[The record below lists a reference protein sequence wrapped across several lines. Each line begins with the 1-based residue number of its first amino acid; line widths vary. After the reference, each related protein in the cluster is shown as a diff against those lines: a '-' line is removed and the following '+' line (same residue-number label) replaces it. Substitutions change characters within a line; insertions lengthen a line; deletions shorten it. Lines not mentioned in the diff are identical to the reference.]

1 MKRVILISILAAAVA
16 AGAMTRAQAQSPLG
30 AQISYQGQ
38 LRLNGAPVHNVT
50 CDVQFALFDAPSGGA
65 QIGPTL
71 TRAVHL
77 RNGLFSVADLDFGAT
92 AFEGAARWMGLSARC
107 PSGSGAFIALSPRSP
122 IVAVPYA
129 HALRPGSAM
138 RGNLPNGVTVVGH
151 NQATGGVSVGVRGR
165 SDSPDGRGVHGWNT
179 ATGGVAIGVM
189 GQTSSVSGR
198 GVYGLAG
205 ATSGQNVGVF
215 GESPSPQ
222 GFGVVGMAS
231 ATSGTSYGVAG
242 VSRSPSG
249 YGVWGHAEGS
259 AGASYGV
266 VGWTNSTAGTAV
278 IGIAAAAIG
287 QNYGVRGAT
296 NSAAG
301 YAGYFEGRVH
311 IIGNLS
317 ATGLKS
323 FRIPHP
329 TLPGHDLYH
338 YAQESPRPENV
349 YSGVAELDAAGAA
362 VIALPDYFL
371 AINAP
376 PYRYLLTPIGAPMP
390 ELHVAEEVRDG
401 RFKVAGG
408 AAGKRVSWVLIAQRA
423 DALDAPVAAR
433 AEGAI
438 APAGANTPGLPI
450 PPEVAP

>member
-1 MKRVILISILAAAVA
+1 MKRVTLITILAAAVA

-50 CDVQFALFDAPSGGA
+50 CDVQFALFDAPSGGT
-65 QIGPTL
+65 QVGPTL

-107 PSGSGAFIALSPRSP
+107 PSGSGAFVALSPRSP

-129 HALRPGSAM
+129 HALRPGSAT
-138 RGNLPNGVTVVGH
+138 RGKLTNGVTMLGH
-151 NQATGGVSVGVRGR
+151 NEATVGVSIGVRGR
-165 SDSPDGRGVHGWNT
+165 SDSPDGYGVHGWNT
-179 ATGGVAIGVM
+179 TLSGVAIGVM
-189 GQTSSVSGR
+189 GQTSSLNGR

-205 ATSGQNVGVF
+205 ATSGRNFGVF

-222 GFGVVGMAS
+222 GHGVYGKAS
-231 ATSGTSYGVAG
+231 ATSGTNYGVVG

-259 AGASYGV
+259 AGANYGV
-266 VGWTNSTAGTAV
+266 VGWTNSTAGTGV
-278 IGIAAAAIG
+278 FGIAAATSG
-287 QNYGVRGAT
+287 QNYGVRGR
-296 NSAAG
+296 SDSPAG

-311 IIGNLS
+311 VVGNLS

-349 YSGVAELDAAGAA
+349 YSGIAELDAAGAA
-362 VIALPDYFL
+362 VIALPDYFG
-371 AINAP
+371 AVNAP

-423 DALDAPVAAR
+423 DALDAPVVAR
-433 AEGAI
+433 AEGEI

>member
-1 MKRVILISILAAAVA
+1 MKRVILITILAAAVA
-16 AGAMTRAQAQSPLG
+16 AAAMTRAQAQSPLG

-77 RNGLFSVADLDFGAT
+77 RNGLFSVADLDFGAA

-107 PSGSGAFIALSPRSP
+107 PSGSGAFVALSPRSP

-129 HALRPGSAM
+129 HALRPGSAT

-151 NQATGGVSVGVRGR
+151 NQATSGVSVGVRGR
-165 SDSPDGRGVHGWNT
+165 SDSSDGHGVHGWNT

-205 ATSGQNVGVF
+205 ATSGQNFGVF

-222 GFGVVGMAS
+222 GYGVVGMAS
-231 ATSGTSYGVAG
+231 AISGTNYGVAG

-259 AGASYGV
+259 AGANYGV
-266 VGWTNSTAGTAV
+266 VGWTNSTAGTGV
-278 IGIAAAAIG
+278 IGIAAATSG

-311 IIGNLS
+311 VIGNLS

-349 YSGVAELDAAGAA
+349 YSGIAELDAAGAA
-362 VIALPDYFL
+362 VIALPDYFV

-376 PYRYLLTPIGAPMP
+376 PYRYLLTPIGAPMA

-423 DALDAPVAAR
+423 DALDAPVVAR
-433 AEGAI
+433 AEGEI
-438 APAGANTPGLPI
+438 APAGANTPGRPI
-450 PPEVAP
+450 PPEVVP

>member
-1 MKRVILISILAAAVA
+1 VI
-16 AGAMTRAQAQSPLG
+16 G
-30 AQISYQGQ
+30 
-38 LRLNGAPVHNVT
+38 LN
-50 CDVQFALFDAPSGGA
+50 
-65 QIGPTL
+65 
-71 TRAVHL
+71 
-77 RNGLFSVADLDFGAT
+77 
-92 AFEGAARWMGLSARC
+92 
-107 PSGSGAFIALSPRSP
+107 
-122 IVAVPYA
+122 
-129 HALRPGSAM
+129 
-138 RGNLPNGVTVVGH
+138 
-151 NQATGGVSVGVRGR
+151 
-165 SDSPDGRGVHGWNT
+165 
-179 ATGGVAIGVM
+179 
-189 GQTSSVSGR
+189 
-198 GVYGLAG
+198 G
-205 ATSGQNVGVF
+205 ATSGV
-215 GESPSPQ
+215 
-222 GFGVVGMAS
+222 
-231 ATSGTSYGVAG
+231 
-242 VSRSPSG
+242 
-249 YGVWGHAEGS
+249 
-259 AGASYGV
+259 SYGV
-266 VGWTNSTAGTAV
+266 VGIVRSPQGHAAFGKNEATSGNAFGVVGWTESPVGTAL
-278 IGIAAAAIG
+278 IGVANASSG

-296 NSAAG
+296 NSPAG

-311 IIGNLS
+311 VVGNLS

-433 AEGAI
+433 AEGEI
-438 APAGANTPGLPI
+438 APAGANAPGLPI

>member
-1 MKRVILISILAAAVA
+1 
-16 AGAMTRAQAQSPLG
+16 
-30 AQISYQGQ
+30 
-38 LRLNGAPVHNVT
+38 
-50 CDVQFALFDAPSGGA
+50 
-65 QIGPTL
+65 
-71 TRAVHL
+71 
-77 RNGLFSVADLDFGAT
+77 
-92 AFEGAARWMGLSARC
+92 MGLSARC
-107 PSGSGAFIALSPRSP
+107 PSGSGAFVALLPRSP

-129 HALRPGSAM
+129 HALRPGSAT
-138 RGNLPNGVTVVGH
+138 RGNLPNRVTVVGH

-165 SDSPDGRGVHGWNT
+165 SDSPDGRGVHGLNT

-222 GFGVVGMAS
+222 GHGVAGMAS
-231 ATSGTSYGVAG
+231 ATSGANYGVAG

-249 YGVWGHAEGS
+249 HGVWGHAEGS
-259 AGASYGV
+259 AGANYGV
-266 VGWTNSTAGTAV
+266 VGWTNSTAGTGV
-278 IGIAAAAIG
+278 IGIAAAASG

-296 NSAAG
+296 NSPAG

-311 IIGNLS
+311 VVGNLS

-349 YSGVAELDAAGAA
+349 YSGIAELDAAGAA

-433 AEGAI
+433 VEGEI
-438 APAGANTPGLPI
+438 APAGANTPGRPI
-450 PPEVAP
+450 PPELDSSLTYR

>member
-1 MKRVILISILAAAVA
+1 MKRVILITILAAAVA
-16 AGAMTRAQAQSPLG
+16 AAAMTRAQAQSPLG

-65 QIGPTL
+65 QIGTTL
-71 TRAVHL
+71 TRTVHL
-77 RNGLFSVADLDFGAT
+77 RNGLFSVADLDFGAA

-107 PSGSGAFIALSPRSP
+107 PSGSGAFVALSPRSP

-129 HALRPGSAM
+129 HALRPGSAT

-151 NQATGGVSVGVRGR
+151 NQATSGVSVGVRGR
-165 SDSPDGRGVHGWNT
+165 SDSSDGRGVHGWNT

-222 GFGVVGMAS
+222 GYGVVGVAS
-231 ATSGTSYGVAG
+231 ATSGTNSGVAG

-249 YGVWGHAEGS
+249 HGVWGAAEGS
-259 AGASYGV
+259 AGANYGV
-266 VGWTNSTAGTAV
+266 VGWTNSTAGTGV
-278 IGIAAAAIG
+278 IGIAAATSG

-311 IIGNLS
+311 VIGNLS

-349 YSGVAELDAAGAA
+349 YSGIAELDAAGAA
-362 VIALPDYFL
+362 VIALPDYFV

-376 PYRYLLTPIGAPMP
+376 PYRYLLTPIGAPMA

-423 DALDAPVAAR
+423 DALDAPVVAR
-433 AEGAI
+433 VEGEI
-438 APAGANTPGLPI
+438 APARANTPGRPI
-450 PPEVAP
+450 PPEVVP

>member
-1 MKRVILISILAAAVA
+1 MKRIVLITVLAAAVA

-77 RNGLFSVADLDFGAT
+77 RNGLFSVADLDFGAA

-129 HALRPGSAM
+129 HALRPGSAT

-151 NQATGGVSVGVRGR
+151 NRATGGVSVGVRGR

-222 GFGVVGMAS
+222 GHGVIGLNG
-231 ATSGTSYGVAG
+231 ATSGV
-242 VSRSPSG
+242 
-249 YGVWGHAEGS
+249 
-259 AGASYGV
+259 SYGV
-266 VGWTNSTAGTAV
+266 VGIVRSPQGHAAFGKNEATSGNAFGAVGWTESPVGTAV
-278 IGIAAAAIG
+278 IGVANASSG
-287 QNYGVRGAT
+287 QNYAVRGVT
-296 NSAAG
+296 NSPAG

-311 IIGNLS
+311 VIGNFS
-317 ATGLKS
+317 ATGAKS
-323 FRIPHP
+323 FRVPHP
-329 TLPGHDLYH
+329 TLSGHDLYH
-338 YAQESPRPENV
+338 YAQEAPRPENV
-349 YSGVAELDAAGAA
+349 YSGLVELDGRGEAT
-362 VIALPDYFL
+362 VALPDYFP

-376 PYRYLLTPIGAPMP
+376 PYRYSLTAVGGAMP
-390 ELHVAEEVRDG
+390 NLHVSREVAG
-401 RFKVAGG
+401 NTFGIAGG
-408 AAGKRVSWVLIAQRA
+408 APGGRVSWMLIALRA
-423 DALDAPVAAR
+423 DLQDAPTVVKAGM
-433 AEGAI
+433 EVGALS
-438 APAGANTPGLPI
+438 ALGLPA
-450 PPEVAP
+450 PPEVKP

>member
-1 MKRVILISILAAAVA
+1 
-16 AGAMTRAQAQSPLG
+16 
-30 AQISYQGQ
+30 
-38 LRLNGAPVHNVT
+38 LNGAPVHNVT

-107 PSGSGAFIALSPRSP
+107 PSGSGAFVALSPRSP

-129 HALRPGSAM
+129 HALRPGSAT
-138 RGNLPNGVTVVGH
+138 RGNLPNGVTLVGH
-151 NQATGGVSVGVRGR
+151 NQATGGASVGVRGR

-222 GFGVVGMAS
+222 GFGVTGMAS
-231 ATSGTSYGVAG
+231 ATSGTNYGVAG
-242 VSRSPSG
+242 VSRSSSG
-249 YGVWGHAEGS
+249 YGVWGHAERS
-259 AGASYGV
+259 AGANYGV
-266 VGWTNSTAGTAV
+266 VGWTNSTAGTGV
-278 IGIAAAAIG
+278 FGIAAATSG

-296 NSAAG
+296 NSTAG

-311 IIGNLS
+311 VIGNLS

-338 YAQESPRPENV
+338 YAQESPRAENV
-349 YSGVAELDAAGAA
+349 YSGIAELDAAGAA
-362 VIALPDYFL
+362 VIALPDYFA

-423 DALDAPVAAR
+423 DALDAPVVAR
-433 AEGAI
+433 AEGEI
-438 APAGANTPGLPI
+438 APAGANTPGRPI